1 MLLAARRQNG
11 IGEDSSR
18 QDMEKKN
25 MRWERIED
33 AEGMRSRAD
42 LNRDRWSQS
51 RVLTVT
57 PRDQLMEVTG
67 RVT

>member
-1 MLLAARRQNG
+1 M
-11 IGEDSSR
+11 
-18 QDMEKKN
+18 KKN
-25 MRWERIED
+25 MRWERIKD

-42 LNRDRWSQS
+42 LSES
-51 RVLTVT
+51 SVLTAT